1 METMNNA
8 KIIGIDHGCENMK
21 TANFCFK
28 SGLIVYDCEP
38 LFTTDMLVLGD
49 RYYLIKEGHQE
60 FAPDKIKNEDYY
72 ILKTAEKKNPFER
85 QSLYSGAEYTIQ
97 LSPQI
102 TGTLHL

>member
-1 METMNNA
+1 MNNA

-21 TANFCFK
+21 RQISVSSQDSSSMTA
-28 SGLIVYDCEP
+28 SL
-38 LFTTDMLVLGD
+38 LFMADMLVLGD